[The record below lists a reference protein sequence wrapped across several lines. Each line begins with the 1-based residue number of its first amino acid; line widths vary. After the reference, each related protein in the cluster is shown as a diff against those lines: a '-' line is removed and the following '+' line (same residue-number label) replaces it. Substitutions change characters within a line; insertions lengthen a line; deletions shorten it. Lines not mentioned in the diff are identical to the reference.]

1 MKQCPQCGADLVPR
15 LRQSNAH
22 YQRRKFCSITCSNRH
37 RGTTSR
43 DYIVEDVEDLLG
55 MGESVEQI
63 PRRLGRTVAAMEI
76 ALRRGRRPDLSRAFD
91 RLRKHQRTQQRQA
104 S

>member
-1 MKQCPQCGADLVPR
+1 MKQCPHCGADLVPR

-22 YQRRKFCSITCSNRH
+22 YQRRKFCSITCSNRA
-37 RGTTSR
+37 RGTTTA
-43 DYIVEDVEDLLG
+43 DCIAEDVEFLLG

-63 PRRLGRTVAAMEI
+63 ARRLGRTVGAVEI
-76 ALRRGRRPDLSRAFD
+76 ALRRARRADLARAFD
-91 RLRKHQRTQQRQA
+91 RIRKHQRTQQRRA